1 MKKTLAVLLVI
12 FAAVLYF
19 DIDTVRLSNNIYLY
33 MTDSQHEEVPPPGV
47 ITPTTLALLG
57 RTINMGDDFST
68 ITENFGE
75 SLDSFSSEYGFTWNI
90 YHNEYKNYVQIG
102 VNSQDKVCAAYTN
115 SRAFR
120 FCGIRVGSTMDEVRM
135 TFGEPLSAIRKGSID
150 YVINTG
156 VDSRREIDVFF
167 FRGMYLRF
175 FYDFFRN
182 NTVTSIHII
191 EEDTELSFARQY
203 ADGTADRAYAMELEN
218 FYVTNALRV
227 REGVSPVEMNNF
239 ARTSAVA
246 HAEDMAKNLY
256 FSHTGLDGSDVL
268 MRLKRTGASFRQVG
282 ENLAAGGQSSII
294 MHELLMNSA
303 GHRKNILGQ
312 YRYLGVGVAF
322 DANNRPY
329 LVQNY
334 FNPIVG

>member
-1 MKKTLAVLLVI
+1 MKKTHAVLLAI

-33 MTDSQHEEVPPPGV
+33 ITDGYHEEVPPAGV
-47 ITPTTLALLG
+47 VTPTTLSLSG
-57 RTINMGDDFST
+57 KTINMGDDFST
-68 ITENFGE
+68 ITETFGE
-75 SLDSFSSEYGFTWNI
+75 SMDSFSSEYGFAWNI
-90 YHNEYKNYVQIG
+90 YHNNYKDYVQIG

-120 FCGIRVGSTMDEVRM
+120 FCGIRVGSTIDEVRM
-135 TFGEPLSAIRKGSID
+135 TFGEPLTAIRKGNID

-156 VDSRREIDVFF
+156 VDSRREIDVFL

-175 FYDFFRN
+175 FYDCFKN

-218 FYVTNALRV
+218 FYITNALRV
-227 REGVSPVEMNNF
+227 REGVSAVEMSNF
-239 ARTSAVA
+239 ARTSALA
-246 HAEDMAKNLY
+246 HAEDMAKNQY
-256 FSHTGLDGSDVL
+256 FSHTGLDGSDIL
-268 MRLKRTGASFRQVG
+268 MRLKRTGVPFRQVA

-303 GHRKNILGQ
+303 GHRQNILGR

-322 DANNRPY
+322 DENNRPY

-334 FNPIVG
+334 FNPLAG